1 MELSQV
7 ADVTLKLVPS
17 EVGRAPCRTS
27 DERSGVLGIIETD
40 RDGLTER
47 KERER
52 EIHLV
57 SHDTIDEA

>member
-47 KERER
+47 KRER